1 MDVSPLS
8 DLAGRVYR
16 YGRMVKFSHTVFALP
31 FALAAVILAH
41 QVRPVALSDLG
52 WILLAMVG
60 ARSAAMG
67 FNRIAD
73 RRFDA
78 QNPRTCQR
86 ELPSGQLSL
95 SAATGFVALF
105 SALFMFAAAML
116 APICFYLSFPVLAIL
131 FGYSYSKR
139 FTWMA
144 HLILGFAISL
154 APLGAWLAITKS
166 FSLPILLL
174 CLALMSYIAGFDIL
188 YACQDIAF
196 DRRTGLYSIPARFG
210 MDRARQVSAI
220 LHILCFGFFWGLYLA
235 FDMGE
240 IYLFTL
246 GLIGYLLIW
255 EHWLVRRDLEQI
267 DIAFFHVNSLI
278 SVLLLLGIGADEL
291 MRGF

>member
-1 MDVSPLS
+1 MRFSPLS
-8 DLAGRVYR
+8 EAAGRIHR
-16 YGRMVKFSHTVFALP
+16 YGRMVKFSHTIFALP
-31 FALAAVILAH
+31 FALAAVILA
-41 QVRPVALSDLG
+41 QRVGPLTLADLG
-52 WILLAMVG
+52 WILLAMAG

-78 QNPRTCQR
+78 QNPRTRHR
-86 ELPSGQLSL
+86 EIPSGQLSL
-95 SAATGFVALF
+95 SAAVGFVALF
-105 SALFMFAAAML
+105 SALFVLAAAML

-139 FTWMA
+139 FTWLA

-154 APLGAWLAITKS
+154 APLGAWLAIAKN
-166 FSLPILLL
+166 FYPPILLL

-188 YACQDIAF
+188 YACQDIEF

-235 FDMGE
+235 FHMGE
-240 IYLFTL
+240 IYLFIL
-246 GLIGYLLIW
+246 GLIGFLLIL
-255 EHWLVRRDLEQI
+255 EHWLVREHLDQI

-278 SVLLLLGIGADEL
+278 SVLLWLGVWADEL
-291 MRGF
+291 VRGV

>member
-1 MDVSPLS
+1 MRFSPLS
-8 DLAGRVYR
+8 EAAGRIHR

-31 FALAAVILAH
+31 FALAAVILA
-41 QVRPVALSDLG
+41 QRVGPLTLADLG
-52 WILLAMVG
+52 WILLAMAG

-78 QNPRTCQR
+78 QNPRTRHR
-86 ELPSGQLSL
+86 EIPSGQLSL
-95 SAATGFVALF
+95 SAAVGFVALF
-105 SALFMFAAAML
+105 SALFVLAAAML

-139 FTWMA
+139 FTWLA

-154 APLGAWLAITKS
+154 APLGAWLAIAKS
-166 FSLPILLL
+166 FYPPILLL

-188 YACQDIAF
+188 YACQDIEF

-235 FDMGE
+235 FHMGE

-246 GLIGYLLIW
+246 GLIGFLLIL
-255 EHWLVRRDLEQI
+255 EHWLVREHLDQI

-278 SVLLLLGIGADEL
+278 SVLLWLGVWADEL
-291 MRGF
+291 VRGV